1 MNLKHWKSD
10 PETSPCSC
18 LFIFYRVIVVVGA
31 VKTRRGHQC
40 VCVCVC
46 VCAAFPPRK
55 TTPVEHDL
63 LISVFLVVAYVHKMF
78 YRRLYKQ
85 MHPTQEA
92 FWLRHHGVGEV
103 P

>member
-1 MNLKHWKSD
+1 MFVYFLQGHSGGW
-10 PETSPCSC
+10 
-18 LFIFYRVIVVVGA
+18 
-31 VKTRRGHQC
+31 RGKDAAGTPVC